1 MHSPRPRL
9 YWTRQPKIEVFNL
22 SDSVTSTSARILVVD
37 DTPANIQTL
46 TAILKE
52 RGYQLSVATNGRQAI
67 EVIERVRPD
76 LVLMDVM
83 MPEMDGYEACRQ
95 IKASA
100 VWRDLPI
107 IFLSAK
113 TDATDIVHGFEL
125 GAVDYVAKPF
135 NAHELLARVNT
146 HLTLQSLRRQFELR
160 NEELARELEVAQE
173 LLTDARRRVEGP
185 LLGDS
190 PSIRALRESI
200 ERQAVSLD
208 VLLLTGPQGVGH
220 EATARAIHHSSPRSR
235 QAFIHVNCAL
245 LPPGQDSGVL
255 SSPAIASEASE
266 SGDTGSRMS
275 MLELAEKGTLY
286 LDEVQRLPAEVQE
299 QLASV
304 LKGVESAR
312 EQGEPP
318 ATDVRFISYTSA
330 PLTTENGFHP
340 KLLSLLDRKQL
351 RVPSLAERSEDVP
364 EIALFFARQH
374 ARRIGSV
381 VETIS
386 EESMKRL
393 CKYRWPGDVG
403 ELQSLLERSVN
414 AAREP
419 VLEIDAAL
427 LDEGLPLGHYRLI
440 ERLGVGGM
448 GEVWRARHQLL
459 ARPCA
464 VKLIRPDLLGAQGRE
479 KATERFRLEAQAIA
493 QLSSPNTVRLY
504 DFGVSETG
512 SFYFVMELLDGMDLA
527 SLVGLF
533 GPLPPERVVWILRQ
547 ACRSLGEAHE
557 TGLLHR
563 DIKPHNLF
571 LCRLGLDFDVVKVLD
586 FGLVK
591 SLKVDNAHLTADGA
605 LTGTPAYMP
614 PERIIGG
621 VVDERS
627 DLYALGCAAYWML
640 TGLTVFTGEPTAMLI
655 DHVKTIPGPP
665 SKVADIEIP
674 ERLEKIVLACLE
686 KAPEDRPQ
694 SALDLWRQL
703 GELTFETPWTVE
715 RAESWWREHSS
726 RSPAAGQGSSERTVT
741 LHDR

>member
-1 MHSPRPRL
+1 M
-9 YWTRQPKIEVFNL
+9 
-22 SDSVTSTSARILVVD
+22 SDPIANTSARILVVD

-52 RGYQLSVATNGRQAI
+52 KGYQLSVAINGRQAL
-67 EVIERVRPD
+67 EVIEKVRPD

-100 VWRDLPI
+100 AWRDLPI

-146 HLTLQSLRRQFELR
+146 HLTLQSLRRQFESR
-160 NEELARELEVAQE
+160 NAELARELEVAQE
-173 LLTDARRRVEGP
+173 LLSDARRRVEGP

-200 ERQAVSLD
+200 ARQADSLD
-208 VLLLTGPQGVGH
+208 VLLLTGPQGAGH
-220 EATARAIHHSSPRSR
+220 EATARAIHHASPRSR

-255 SSPAIASEASE
+255 PVPAITSEKGASA
-266 SGDTGSRMS
+266 GPRMS
-275 MLELAEKGTLY
+275 MMELAAKGTLY

-299 QLASV
+299 RLAYI
-304 LKGVESAR
+304 LKGIESSR

-318 ATDVRFISYTSA
+318 VTDVRFIAYTSA
-330 PLTTENGFHP
+330 PLTTENGFHAR
-340 KLLSLLDRKQL
+340 LLALLERKQL

-364 EIALFFARQH
+364 EIALFFTRQH

-386 EESMKRL
+386 DESMKRL

-403 ELQSLLERSVN
+403 ELQSLLERSVS

-427 LDEGLPLGHYRLI
+427 LDEGLPLGHYRLL

-464 VKLIRPDLLGAQGRE
+464 VKLIRPDLLGSHGRE

-512 SFYFVMELLDGMDLA
+512 SFYFVMELLDGLDLA
-527 SLVGLF
+527 TLVARY
-533 GPLPPERVVWILRQ
+533 GPLPPERVVWILLQ

-557 TGLLHR
+557 AGLLHR

-571 LCRLGLDFDVVKVLD
+571 LSRLGLDFDVVKLLD

-591 SLKVDNAHLTADGA
+591 SLKVDANLTAEGA
-605 LTGTPAYMP
+605 LSGTPAYMP
-614 PERIIGG
+614 PERILGS

-627 DLYALGCAAYWML
+627 DLYSLGCAAYWML
-640 TGLTVFTGEPTAMLI
+640 TGLTVFVGEPTAMLI
-655 DHVKTIPGPP
+655 DHARTIPEPP
-665 SKVADIEIP
+665 SKVAGIAIP
-674 ERLEKIVLACLE
+674 DRLEQIVLACLE
-686 KAPEDRPQ
+686 KAPENRPQ
-694 SALDLWRQL
+694 SALELWRQL
-703 GELTFETPWTVE
+703 GEVSLEKPWSVE

-726 RSPAAGQGSSERTVT
+726 RSSGAWQQGSDDRTVT

>member
-1 MHSPRPRL
+1 MNDS
-9 YWTRQPKIEVFNL
+9 L
-22 SDSVTSTSARILVVD
+22 STTSARILVVD

-52 RGYQLSVATNGRQAI
+52 KGYLLSVATNGRQALD
-67 EVIERVRPD
+67 VIEKVHPD

-95 IKASA
+95 IKKSPG
-100 VWRDLPI
+100 WQDLPI

-113 TDATDIVHGFEL
+113 TDTSDIVHGFEL

-160 NEELARELEVAQE
+160 NAELARELEVAQE

-190 PSIRALRESI
+190 PAIRALRESI
-200 ERQAVSLD
+200 ARQALSGDL
-208 VLLLTGPQGVGH
+208 LLLTGPQGAGH
-220 EATARAIHHSSPRSR
+220 EATARAIHHASPRSR

-245 LPPGQDSGVL
+245 LPPGQDASIL
-255 SSPAIASEASE
+255 SSQSITPGTGASA
-266 SGDTGSRMS
+266 DTGSRMS
-275 MLELAEKGTLY
+275 MLELAAKGTLY
-286 LDEVQRLPAEVQE
+286 LDEVQRLSADLQE
-299 QLASV
+299 RLADV
-304 LKGVESAR
+304 LRGIESAR
-312 EQGEPP
+312 ERGEPP
-318 ATDVRFISYTSA
+318 VPDVRFIAYTSA
-330 PLTTENGFHP
+330 PLDTANGFHR
-340 KLLSLLDRKQL
+340 KLLSILERRQL
-351 RVPSLAERSEDVP
+351 RVPSLAERSEDIP
-364 EIALFFARQH
+364 EITDFFVRQH

-403 ELQSLLERSVN
+403 ELQSLLELSVN

-440 ERLGVGGM
+440 EKLGVGGM

-464 VKLIRPDLLGAQGRE
+464 VKLIRPDLLGERGRE
-479 KATERFRLEAQAIA
+479 AATERFRLEAQTIA
-493 QLSSPNTVRLY
+493 HLSSPNTVRLY

-512 SFYFVMELLDGMDLA
+512 SFYFVMELLEGMDLA
-527 SLVGLF
+527 SLVARF
-533 GPLPPERVVWILRQ
+533 GPLPAERVVWVLRQ

-557 TGLLHR
+557 AGLLHR

-591 SLKVDNAHLTADGA
+591 SLRGDNPNLTADGS

-614 PERIIGG
+614 PERVLGG

-627 DLYALGCAAYWML
+627 DLYSLACVAYWML
-640 TGLTVFTGEPTAMLI
+640 TGQTVFKGESTSMLI
-655 DHVKTIPGPP
+655 AHAKTAPEPP
-665 SKVADIEIP
+665 SKVAGIAIP
-674 ERLEKIVLACLE
+674 ERLEQIVLACLE
-686 KAPEDRPQ
+686 KEPEKRPQ
-694 SALDLWRQL
+694 SAIDLWRQL
-703 GELTFETPWTVE
+703 DEVRLGTPWSIE
-715 RAESWWREHSS
+715 RAENWWKEHTS
-726 RSPAAGQGSSERTVT
+726 RSAAAWQEGNSERTMT
-741 LHDR
+741 LH

>member
-1 MHSPRPRL
+1 
-9 YWTRQPKIEVFNL
+9 L
-22 SDSVTSTSARILVVD
+22 SDPIANTSARILVVD

-52 RGYQLSVATNGRQAI
+52 KGYQLSVAINGRQAL
-67 EVIERVRPD
+67 EVIEKVRPD

-100 VWRDLPI
+100 AWRDLPI

-146 HLTLQSLRRQFELR
+146 HLTLQSLRRQFESR
-160 NEELARELEVAQE
+160 NAELARELEVAQE
-173 LLTDARRRVEGP
+173 LLSDARRRVEGP

-200 ERQAVSLD
+200 ARQADSLD
-208 VLLLTGPQGVGH
+208 VLLLTGPQGAGH
-220 EATARAIHHSSPRSR
+220 EATARAIHHASPRSR

-255 SSPAIASEASE
+255 PVPAITSEKGASA
-266 SGDTGSRMS
+266 GPRMS
-275 MLELAEKGTLY
+275 MMELAAKGTLY

-299 QLASV
+299 RLAYI
-304 LKGVESAR
+304 LKGIESSR

-318 ATDVRFISYTSA
+318 VTDVRFIAYTSA
-330 PLTTENGFHP
+330 PLTTENGFHAR
-340 KLLSLLDRKQL
+340 LLALLERKQL

-364 EIALFFARQH
+364 EIALFFTRQH

-386 EESMKRL
+386 DESMKRL

-403 ELQSLLERSVN
+403 ELQSLLERSVS

-427 LDEGLPLGHYRLI
+427 LDEGLPLGHYRLL

-464 VKLIRPDLLGAQGRE
+464 VKLIRPDLLGSHGRE

-512 SFYFVMELLDGMDLA
+512 SFYFVMELLDGLDLA
-527 SLVGLF
+527 TLVARY
-533 GPLPPERVVWILRQ
+533 GPLPPERVVWILLQ

-557 TGLLHR
+557 AGLLHR

-571 LCRLGLDFDVVKVLD
+571 LSRLGLDFDVVKLLD

-591 SLKVDNAHLTADGA
+591 SLKVDANLTAEGA
-605 LTGTPAYMP
+605 LSGTPAYMP
-614 PERIIGG
+614 PERILGS

-627 DLYALGCAAYWML
+627 DLYSLGCAAYWML
-640 TGLTVFTGEPTAMLI
+640 TGLTVFVGEPTAMLI
-655 DHVKTIPGPP
+655 DHARTIPEPP
-665 SKVADIEIP
+665 SKVAGIAIP
-674 ERLEKIVLACLE
+674 DRLEQIVLACLE
-686 KAPEDRPQ
+686 KAPENRPQ
-694 SALDLWRQL
+694 SALELWRQL
-703 GELTFETPWTVE
+703 GEVSLEKPWSVE

-726 RSPAAGQGSSERTVT
+726 RSSGAWQQGSDDRTVT